1 MFFVYEV
8 LIDACQVH
16 LLHREVFHSQSCLF
30 FFYIKMTQLKS
41 FLTFFFPTPDTLFYF
56 RPDLTSLPSRFL
68 LFQVTVPASMEDIVA
83 LHEPLEEEV
92 RHQLRQEARGRSGRW
107 VHNLFLATSTCLTP
121 QVWLLL
127 QVIVAGKILSLLSL
141 GFSIFSAKIQYLVKE
156 KLFLSIC

>member
-1 MFFVYEV
+1 MP
-8 LIDACQVH
+8 
-16 LLHREVFHSQSCLF
+16 
-30 FFYIKMTQLKS
+30 FFYKDDTIEVILN
-41 FLTFFFPTPDTLFYF
+41 FFFPTPGTLFYF

-127 QVIVAGKILSLLSL
+127 QVVVAGKILSLLSL
-141 GFSIFSAKIQYLVKE
+141 GFSIFSAKIQYLGKR
-156 KLFLSIC
+156 KTLFYRSVNILILDLNP